1 MKIQET
7 HFRDMY
13 HKIFYI
19 SANANYDLLAEKIN
33 GEVTGNGTIVYGYV
47 DHQMGMCYEILALAE
62 KAEDGMIR
70 IVAYN
75 DAQTLKS
82 QYETVM
88 NCEYEALP
96 EDMDL
101 SMFKA
106 KTRMVDRLF
115 RYNETMEALRDID
128 MIDHCRNEEFPDDM
142 LVYLVGEDRMP
153 ETCWVRS
160 EKVEE
165 GMVHGILLNEPKQY
179 FGVHEK
185 GEITFCTGNLDGK
198 YILVAEIENIPMLI
212 L

>member
-19 SANANYDLLAEKIN
+19 SANANYELLAEKIA

-62 KAEDGMIR
+62 KAEDGTIKV
-70 IVAYN
+70 VAYN
-75 DAQTLKS
+75 DTQTLKS

-88 NCEYEALP
+88 DCEYEKIP
-96 EDMDL
+96 EDLDV
-101 SMFKA
+101 SPFSA
-106 KTRMVDRLF
+106 KTKMVDRFF
-115 RYNETMEALRDID
+115 RYNDSIEALRDID
-128 MIDHCRNEEFPDDM
+128 IIDDSRNEEFPDDM
-142 LVYLVGEDRMP
+142 LVYLVGADRMP

-160 EKVEE
+160 ERVEE
-165 GMVHGILLNEPKQY
+165 GMVYGNLLNEPKQY

-185 GEITFCTGNLDGK
+185 GEISFCTGNLDGR